1 MLVKLAIFA
10 AGYLLGTRSGR
21 ERYDQLVGV
30 ARWLAARN
38 ELQSALGM
46 AQSALQAAAE
56 KTQERPRR
64 RRAA

>member
-1 MLVKLAIFA
+1 MLGKLAIFA
-10 AGYLLGTRSGR
+10 AGYLIGARSGR
-21 ERYDQLVGV
+21 EQYERLLRV
-30 ARWLAARN
+30 ARWLAARE

-56 KTQERPRR
+56 KTQERPRG